1 MLKIRRLFLVHLSNC
16 IVIMS
21 FNEFV
26 YEQGIIGVTIG
37 TITGFAISNLM
48 NDVNKELIVKAMNY
62 FNIANAGIISS
73 VIEFVILM
81 TIVYILYNA
90 FLYPI
95 FKNQIEI
102 ERKEAKEHKMWKNE
116 LLGEV
121 KNMDVGNVYF

>member
-1 MLKIRRLFLVHLSNC
+1 
-16 IVIMS
+16 MS

-37 TITGFAISNLM
+37 TITGFSISNLM
-48 NDVNKELIVKAMNY
+48 HDVNKELIVKSMNY

-102 ERKEAKEHKMWKNE
+102 ERKEAKKHKMWKNE